1 MTEGRHDAG
10 GLAERL
16 RSGDEHALAD
26 LFSRH
31 RSRLE
36 QIVEFRL
43 DRRLTGR
50 VDSDDVL
57 QEAYLDAAERIEHFV
72 NEHSG
77 SVFVWLRLIVY
88 QTLANVHRRHLGAQM
103 RDVSREFS
111 IFGQRGQQDAST
123 SLALQLL
130 GRFTTP
136 SQAAIREET
145 AEKLTSAIELL
156 GPLDREV
163 LTLRHFEQ
171 LTNSEVAE
179 VLGIQKKA
187 ASIRYIRALRR
198 LKLVLE
204 NTPGFSGESST
215 KAV

>member
-1 MTEGRHDAG
+1 MTESPVDPG

-16 RSGDEHALAD
+16 RGGDEEALAE

-31 RSRLE
+31 RDRLE
-36 QIVEFRL
+36 QIVDFRL
-43 DRRLTGR
+43 DRRLLGR
-50 VDSDDVL
+50 VDRDDVL
-57 QEAYLDAAERIEHFV
+57 QEAYIDAAERIGHFV

-77 SVFVWLRLIVY
+77 SVFVWLRLIVH

-103 RDVSREFS
+103 RDATREFS
-111 IFGQRGQQDAST
+111 IFGNRGQQEAST

-130 GRFTTP
+130 GQITSP

-145 AEKLTSAIELL
+145 AEKLAGTIEGL

-187 ASIRYIRALRR
+187 ASIRYIRALKR
-198 LKLVLE
+198 LKVALE
-204 NTPGFSGESST
+204 KLPGFAAGSSGRIN
-215 KAV
+215 

>member
-1 MTEGRHDAG
+1 MTERPPDAA

-16 RSGDEHALAD
+16 RHGDELALAD

-31 RSRLE
+31 RDRLE
-36 QIVEFRL
+36 KIVQFRL
-43 DRRLTGR
+43 DPRLTGR
-50 VDSDDVL
+50 VDPEDVL
-57 QEAYLDAAERIEHFV
+57 QEAYLDAAERLEHFV

-88 QTLANVHRRHLGAQM
+88 QTLANIHRRHLGAQM

-111 IFGQRGQQDAST
+111 IFAGRGQHEAST

-130 GRFTTP
+130 GKFTSP

-145 AEKLTSAIELL
+145 AERLSQAIESL
-156 GPLDREV
+156 GPLDREI

-171 LTNSEVAE
+171 LANSEVAE

-204 NTPGFSGESST
+204 NTPGFATPPSSNDN
-215 KAV
+215 

>member
-1 MTEGRHDAG
+1 MTERPHDAG
-10 GLAERL
+10 DLAERL
-16 RSGDEHALAD
+16 KRGDEHALAD

-50 VDSDDVL
+50 VDPEDVL

-111 IFGQRGQQDAST
+111 IFGHRGQPEAST

-130 GRFTTP
+130 GRLTTP

-198 LKLVLE
+198 LKVVLE
-204 NTPGFSGESST
+204 NTPGFSEESST
-215 KAV
+215 ESV